1 MMHSIIF
8 NKKVKM
14 PVSLEPTDLIYDP
27 YEQINMVRIRE
38 QLVPAIDQ
46 PLRLPTN
53 SKTHQA
59 PTDDDPDPSI
69 EDLY

>member
-1 MMHSIIF
+1 MQSIIF
-8 NKKVKM
+8 SKRREIEM
-14 PVSLEPTDLIYDP
+14 PPTDLIYDP
-27 YEQINMVRIRE
+27 QAQISLVRDGQMLI
-38 QLVPAIDQ
+38 PAIDQ

-59 PTDDDPDPSI
+59 PADDDPDPSI

>member
-1 MMHSIIF
+1 MHSIIF
-8 NKKVKM
+8 SKRVTM
-14 PVSLEPTDLIYDP
+14 QGALVPTDLIYDP
-27 YEQINMVRIRE
+27 HAQINMVRIGE

>member
-1 MMHSIIF
+1 MAQSLIF
-8 NKKVKM
+8 KKRLKM
-14 PVSLEPTDLIYDP
+14 DVAPTDLIYDVHA
-27 YEQINMVRIRE
+27 QMSMVRIGE
-38 QLVPAIDQ
+38 QLMPAIDQ

-53 SKTHQA
+53 SKTQQA

>member
-1 MMHSIIF
+1 MARSIIF
-8 NKKVKM
+8 QNR
-14 PVSLEPTDLIYDP
+14 VSTSVLPTDLVYDA
-27 YEQINMVRIRE
+27 QAQLNMVRIGD

-46 PLRLPTN
+46 PLGLPTN